1 MHYKVKENIPKMNRD
16 ILWKDRGEKQN
27 FRMKKISMRTEK
39 YNTWNWNPL
48 YRVNTRI
55 EMTVKTK
62 FIMMSAGILDELG
75 NKKIPSQKRG
85 RRSKY
90 TLLQRRHYFKNVDK
104 ENFRS
109 TGLHTYPIPNLSE
122 IREGKIIL
130 QVNVSGQDYPY
141 TKGRRNDK

>member
-1 MHYKVKENIPKMNRD
+1 
-16 ILWKDRGEKQN
+16 
-27 FRMKKISMRTEK
+27 
-39 YNTWNWNPL
+39 
-48 YRVNTRI
+48 
-55 EMTVKTK
+55 MTVKTK

-130 QVNVSGQDYPY
+130 QVMYQVKIILTPKAEEMTSKIKFKTPSL
-141 TKGRRNDK
+141 T